1 MGIEQ
6 PDYESD
12 VVTEDDIGTR
22 RPRAFNVILLND
34 NYTSMEFVVEILEV
48 IFHHG
53 KAAATK
59 LMQDVHNNGRAVAGT
74 YTYEIA
80 ETKATEA
87 MSLAR
92 SDGHPLRCSIEPA
105 EGQK

>member
-6 PDYESD
+6 PDFESD

-22 RPRAFNVILLND
+22 KPRPFNVILHND
-34 NYTSMEFVVEILEV
+34 NYTSMEFVVEILEI
-48 IFHHG
+48 IFHHT
-53 KAAATK
+53 KVAATK
-59 LMQDVHNNGRAVAGT
+59 LMQDVHNSGQAVAGT

-87 MSLAR
+87 MSMAR
-92 SDGHPLRCSIEPA
+92 RDGHPLRCSIEPA
-105 EGQK
+105 KD

>member
-6 PDYESD
+6 PDFESD

-22 RPRAFNVILLND
+22 KPRPFNVILHND
-34 NYTSMEFVVEILEV
+34 NYTSMEFVVEILEIV
-48 IFHHG
+48 FHHT

-59 LMQDVHNNGRAVAGT
+59 LMQEVHNNGQAVAGT

-87 MSLAR
+87 MSMAR
-92 SDGHPLRCSIEPA
+92 RDGHPLRCSIEPA
-105 EGQK
+105 MD

>member
-6 PDYESD
+6 SDFESD
-12 VVTEDDIGTR
+12 VITEDSIGTR
-22 RPRAFNVILLND
+22 KPRPFNVILYND

-48 IFHHG
+48 IFHHTT
-53 KAAATK
+53 AVATK
-59 LMQDVHNNGRAVAGT
+59 LMQDVHNNGKAVAGT

-92 SDGHPLRCSIEPA
+92 RDGHPLKCAIEPA
-105 EGQK
+105 HD